1 MRDLDE
7 LPRYSIIAG
16 YLQYLKPGGSV
27 LDVGCGEGLL
37 QQRLGLSGYS
47 KYVGIDISETAINEA
62 SSRQDEKTSFICADA
77 VTYTPNELFDV
88 IVFNEALYYFDEP
101 LKMVGKY
108 IQYLNENG
116 IFITCL
122 YLNSERAASI
132 WKRLKAVYNSLDEVK
147 AANRSKSW
155 IFNVF
160 LNEHSKT

>member
-108 IQYLNENG
+108 IQYLNE
-116 IFITCL
+116 I
-122 YLNSERAASI
+122 
-132 WKRLKAVYNSLDEVK
+132 
-147 AANRSKSW
+147 
-155 IFNVF
+155 VF
-160 LNEHSKT
+160 LSRACI